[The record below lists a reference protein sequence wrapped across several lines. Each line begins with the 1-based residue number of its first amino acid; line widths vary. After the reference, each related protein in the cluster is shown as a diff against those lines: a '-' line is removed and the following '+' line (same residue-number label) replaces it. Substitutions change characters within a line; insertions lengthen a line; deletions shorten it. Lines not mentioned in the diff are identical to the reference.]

1 MSRMG
6 KKPVAIL
13 EGVNVALADNML
25 TAKGPK
31 GELSMKV
38 TGDVTVQVN
47 DGEVVVAPANDS
59 KRAKAMWGT
68 TRSNVNNLIIGAK
81 DGFKKTLEVN
91 GVGYKAAVQGKMLR
105 LSLGYSH
112 EIILMIP
119 EGLAVSVEK
128 NTTIHIE
135 GADKQQVGEVAAQI
149 RRLRKPE
156 PYKGK
161 GVKYAGEEIR
171 RKEGKKK

>member
-13 EGVNVALADNML
+13 EGVNVSLADGML

-38 TGDVTVQVN
+38 AGDVTVQIN
-47 DGEVVVAPANDS
+47 DGEVVVNPANDS
-59 KRAKAMWGT
+59 KRSKAMWGT
-68 TRSNVNNLIIGAK
+68 VRSNVNNLMTGAK
-81 DGFKKTLEVN
+81 EGFKKTLEVN
-91 GVGYKAAVQGKMLR
+91 GVGYKAAVQKNMLR

-112 EIILMIP
+112 EIVMIIP
-119 EGLAVSVEK
+119 EGIAVEVEK
-128 NTTIHIE
+128 NTTIHIS
-135 GADKQQVGEVAAQI
+135 GADKQQVGEIAAQI

-161 GVKYAGEEIR
+161 GVKYSDEVIR